1 MRTITRCVP
10 LGQAVR
16 RRARMATASAALVVC
31 VASGCGWHGVES
43 VRLPG
48 GQGTGAE
55 AYAITV
61 DMPDVTNITANSPVL
76 VNNVEVGRITSISL
90 VDWHAR
96 LHLSLNGEVSL
107 PANAVASIGQTS
119 LLGSQ
124 HIELAPPSD
133 TAPVG
138 HLEPN
143 AVIPIERAGAYPTT
157 EQTLSALSVV
167 VNGGGLAQLG
177 DIVDGANDALAGRTD
192 TVKDLV
198 AQLTKT
204 STTIEARRGQISTAL
219 NGLDHLASVFAD
231 DAPTLDDAI
240 SRISPALTELVSRRQ
255 RLSDALTALDRF
267 SDSAEHVISA
277 SASNVKSVVSDVAPF
292 LKSLAD
298 SGDSITK
305 SLDMAFTLP
314 FPVSRLDR
322 IVRGDYA
329 NLFALLDFTVPRM
342 RSDLLRGT
350 PLGITVSGPSG
361 ALGGNAG
368 NGGEASDPIT
378 GPLKTP
384 APSAV
389 PSGGR

>member
-1 MRTITRCVP
+1 M
-10 LGQAVR
+10 
-16 RRARMATASAALVVC
+16 
-31 VASGCGWHGVES
+31 ASGCGWHGVES

-48 GQGTGAE
+48 GQGTGAG
-55 AYAITV
+55 AYSITV

-76 VNNVEVGRITSISL
+76 VDNVEVGRITSISL

-124 HIELAPPSD
+124 HIELAPPPG
-133 TAPVG
+133 TAPIG

-204 STTIEARRGQISTAL
+204 SKTIEARRGQISTAL

-267 SDSAEHVISA
+267 SDSAEHVITA
-277 SASNVKSVVSDVAPF
+277 SASNVRSVVSDVAPF

-298 SGDSITK
+298 SGGSIT
-305 SLDMAFTLP
+305 
-314 FPVSRLDR
+314 SRSTWHSPCRSRCPASTGSCEATTR
-322 IVRGDYA
+322 ISS
-329 NLFALLDFTVPRM
+329 
-342 RSDLLRGT
+342 RSSTSR
-350 PLGITVSGPSG
+350 SR
-361 ALGGNAG
+361 AC
-368 NGGEASDPIT
+368 DPISCAVLRSESPCRARPVRSEATPVT
-378 GPLKTP
+378 GERRQI
-384 APSAV
+384 PSR
-389 PSGGR
+389 GR